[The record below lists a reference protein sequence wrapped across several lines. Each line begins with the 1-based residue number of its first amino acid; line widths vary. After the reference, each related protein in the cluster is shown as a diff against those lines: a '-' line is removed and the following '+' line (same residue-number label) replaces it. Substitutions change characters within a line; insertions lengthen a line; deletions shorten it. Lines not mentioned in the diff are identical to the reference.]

1 MQMGLNRLPAF
12 DIKRWPLSSTTLA
25 RQVARKNLTIL
36 NDAFWVT
43 EHSHSA
49 LKGSYSSLSLPS
61 GVGAHGCFGSED
73 QWISAVDEQRI
84 WVRQHVLVSA
94 ASLLEV
100 YLASAASAALW
111 ANPEFADRSLSG
123 MREVEVIKFPD
134 RVTGLTQVIRADVKA
149 ILKGEWGDRIRRMG
163 IVFGKLPP
171 RFSALAQPLQQI
183 QNKRNSIAHAFGSNS
198 RRLRRTPWEPT
209 DHIRLDVPDVESA
222 LKTIGAAIREADLH
236 LFGDLIGGYEFLY
249 EYHAWLNGF
258 KDAFS
263 RPEPGMRE
271 PEFRKHIA
279 SKFGSGPSKPY
290 YLSMIQYY
298 EASK

>member
-1 MQMGLNRLPAF
+1 MGRKTLPAF

-43 EHSHSA
+43 EHSHSVV
-49 LKGSYSSLSLPS
+49 KGAFYSLSLPS

-73 QWISAVDEQRI
+73 QWISAVEEQRL

-123 MREVEVIKFPD
+123 MREVEAIKFSD
-134 RVTGLTQVIRADVKA
+134 RVSGLAKVIRTHVNAL
-149 ILKGEWGDRIRRMG
+149 LKGTWDERMRRTA

-171 RFSALAQPLQQI
+171 KLYALAPHLQQI
-183 QNKRNSIAHAFGSNS
+183 QDKRNSIAHAFGSNS
-198 RRLRRTPWEPT
+198 RALRRTPWEPT
-209 DHIRLDVPDVESA
+209 DHIQLEIPEVESA
-222 LKTIGAAIREADLH
+222 LKTIGSTIREADLH
-236 LFGDLIGGYEFLY
+236 LFGNLIGGYEFLY
-249 EYHAWLNGF
+249 EYHAWLNAF
-258 KDAFS
+258 KDPFS
-263 RPEPGMRE
+263 RPEPGLRE

-279 SKFGSGPSKPY
+279 SKFGNGPSKPY
-290 YLSMIQYY
+290 YLSMIHYY
-298 EASK
+298 EACR